1 MRFINKGSDVQVR
14 IKEKSLF
21 GGEGCRWDCVRHG
34 EVVELDEGIGLAY
47 GFEMVTEGKI
57 NETKVETKQ
66 FEDFSKIRVPEF
78 EEELSSIKGIGDKT
92 AWDITK
98 VFPTKEKLI
107 EAIGLGAELPFRDDV
122 ADKLRSR
129 YGE

>member
-1 MRFINKGSDVQVR
+1 MKFRNNGPDVQV
-14 IKEKSLF
+14 KVNEKSLF
-21 GGEGCRWDCVRHG
+21 GGDGCRWECVRHG
-34 EVVELDEGIGLAY
+34 EVIELDEGIGLVY

-66 FEDFSKIRVPEF
+66 FESDFFNELKNINGIGAKTANDIIMIFSK
-78 EEELSSIKGIGDKT
+78 
-92 AWDITK
+92 
-98 VFPTKEKLI
+98 KEKLI